1 MVLSLQEIVFIH
13 YSLFFSVLSVED
25 WICFFKDWILI
36 RKKKIL
42 VSQEWYWHLYLS
54 CGVFVISNE
63 SIIWKNLK
71 RK

>member
-36 RKKKIL
+36 RKKKYMYPKSGIGIFIL
-42 VSQEWYWHLYLS
+42 AVECL
-54 CGVFVISNE
+54 
-63 SIIWKNLK
+63 
-71 RK
+71 